1 MNGKG
6 AAEKLAEARV
16 EGKTAYWRKYPKQ
29 VLAEDSFNKDKRVL
43 FSQKQKQ
50 KEGKIIKQRF

>member
-43 FSQKQKQ
+43 FS
-50 KEGKIIKQRF
+50 